1 MYDGKVYTMEKTNI
15 LDTLVEAARKHAG
28 SNIPEAAVVCDAW
41 TSYCRSNAAVNF
53 GSKLVKELDPEIS
66 RMVWDKIP
74 TSVIAE
80 ACTAYWAGHDIPC
93 PINHS
98 HTEAA
103 MPYAI
108 GRTQRKLGGVTAML
122 MRIGGVKQKVV
133 DYLHEKALTN
143 TTEFVLEYLPGAASA
158 SAVAELTSQELVNYL
173 VLLYLAK

>member
-1 MYDGKVYTMEKTNI
+1 MEKANI

-28 SNIPEAAVVCDAW
+28 NIPEVAVVCDAW

-53 GSKLVKELDPEIS
+53 GSKLVKELDQEIA

-74 TSVIAE
+74 TSAIAE
-80 ACTAYWAGHDIPC
+80 ACTAYWAGHAIPC

-98 HTEAA
+98 HIEAA

-108 GRTQRKLGGVTAML
+108 GRTQRKLGGVTTML
-122 MRIGGVKQKVV
+122 MRIGVVKQKVV
-133 DYLHEKALTN
+133 DYLHEKAFN
-143 TTEFVLEYLPGAASA
+143 SPTEFVLEYLPGAASM

-173 VLLYLAK
+173 VLLHLAK